1 MTPEMA
7 VAVAG
12 LALIVALA
20 LAVQVSRINSRLNR
34 RVTGVPPDGNLY
46 DALRRL
52 DGDLSAAEEAIAALR
67 PVVQSLHERMPAA
80 LRFTAVVTYDATG
93 DMAGNLSRS
102 IALLNERADGIVIT
116 LLTRRTETLFFTK
129 MVRGGRGAQPLSPE
143 EEMAVAR
150 ALGR

>member
-7 VAVAG
+7 VAVAV
-12 LALIVALA
+12 LALI
-20 LAVQVSRINSRLNR
+20 LAVVAAVQASRLSR
-34 RVTGVPPDGNLY
+34 RISGVPPGGNVY

-52 DGDLSAAEEAIAALR
+52 DADLSTAEEAIAALR
-67 PVVQSLHERMPAA
+67 PVVQALHERMPEA
-80 LRFTAVVTYDATG
+80 LRYTAVVTYDATG

-102 IALLNERADGIVIT
+102 IALLNERADGLVIT
-116 LLTRRTETLFFTK
+116 LMTQRTETLFFTK

-143 EEMAVAR
+143 EGLAVAR

>member
-7 VAVAG
+7 VAVAV
-12 LALIVALA
+12 LALILA
-20 LAVQVSRINSRLNR
+20 LVLSVQVARLSR

-46 DALRRL
+46 EAIRRFDA
-52 DGDLSAAEEAIAALR
+52 DLSTAEEALAALH
-67 PVVQSLHERMPAA
+67 PVVQSLHERMPGA

-93 DMAGNLSRS
+93 DVAGNLSRS
-102 IALLNERADGIVIT
+102 IALLNERADGLVIT

-129 MVRGGRGAQPLSPE
+129 MVRGGRGAHPLSPE
-143 EEMAVAR
+143 EEMAIDR